1 MPGNLSHLFS
11 QVMLSHF
18 QKIHGASHDQR
29 RHFER
34 RILPQSILG
43 DDAVVIVAKFFLEFI
58 DSFDGAGH
66 ALAWD
71 GLS

>member
-1 MPGNLSHLFS
+1 M
-11 QVMLSHF
+11 MLSHF
-18 QKIHGASHDQR
+18 QKIHGASHDPR

-43 DDAVVIVAKFFLEFI
+43 DDAVVIVAEFFLEFI
-58 DSFDGAGH
+58 DSFDGARH
-66 ALAWD
+66 ALARI